1 MEIVVRPKEMQ
12 AWADTQRAEGKRI
25 GIVPTMGYLHEGHL
39 SLVRIAREKRCDA
52 VAATLFVNPTQ
63 FGPGEDFERYPRDE
77 KRDLA
82 MLERAGAA
90 AVFLPRVEDMYPE
103 GYQTFVEVET
113 VSKGMCGDARPGHFR
128 GVATVVAK
136 LFHIGKPHVAVF
148 GEKDYQQLAVIRRM
162 VRDLDFDIEIVAAPT
177 VREADGLAM
186 SSRNQY
192 LGGEDRKAARCLSR
206 GLFMARNLF
215 LEGER
220 DPARIVAA
228 SRASVEAEIR
238 ARLEYAEVVDPE
250 TLRPLEGPSDRMTV
264 LLAARVG
271 PARLIDNITLEGG
284 NAS

>member
-1 MEIVVRPKEMQ
+1 MEIFRRPGEMQ
-12 AWADTQRAEGKRI
+12 AWADGHRAAGSRI
-25 GIVPTMGYLHEGHL
+25 GLVPTMGYLHEGHV
-39 SLVRIAREKRCDA
+39 SLVRIAREHGSDA
-52 VAATLFVNPTQ
+52 VAATIFVNPAQ

-77 KRDLA
+77 KRDLE
-82 MLERAGAA
+82 MLSRAGAA
-90 AVFLPRVEDMYPE
+90 AVFLPGVADMYPE
-103 GYQTFVEVET
+103 GYQTCVEVEG
-113 VSKGMCGDARPGHFR
+113 VSQGMCGAARPGHFR

-162 VRDLDFDIEIVAAPT
+162 VRDLNFDIEIIGAPT

-192 LGGEDRKAARCLSR
+192 LRGEDRKAARCLSR

-220 DPARIVAA
+220 DPARIAGALRAA
-228 SRASVEAEIR
+228 VEAESR

-250 TLRPLEGPSDRMTV
+250 TLRPLAERSARMTV
-264 LLAARVG
+264 LVAARVG
-271 PARLIDNITLEGG
+271 PARLIDNITLEGE

>member
-39 SLVRIAREKRCDA
+39 SLVRIAREKGCDA

>member
-1 MEIVVRPKEMQ
+1 MEILVRPKEMQ

-39 SLVRIAREKRCDA
+39 SLVRIAREKGCDA